1 MATPAQAPTASPH
14 REGGLPA
21 GTAPTGTRLVDLNR
35 GGRCWPEP
43 ADVAAGA
50 AGDARPAARRARQGR
65 TRTMGG
71 QRGLEGGTAL
81 GTGATSGIG
90 RAAAEPLRPHR
101 PD

>member
-50 AGDARPAARRARQGR
+50 ARDAPPPAPRGRQR
-65 TRTMGG
+65 KTKKKSEKPE
-71 QRGLEGGTAL
+71 LEGGTAPVPRATP
-81 GTGATSGIG
+81 GNGGAAPRHPG
-90 RAAAEPLRPHR
+90 RP
-101 PD
+101 